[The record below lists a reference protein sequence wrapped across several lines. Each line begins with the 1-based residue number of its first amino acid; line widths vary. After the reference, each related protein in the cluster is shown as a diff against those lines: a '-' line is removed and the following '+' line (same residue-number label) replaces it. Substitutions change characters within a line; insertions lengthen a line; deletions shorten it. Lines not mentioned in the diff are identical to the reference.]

1 MLENRPNSDELLEI
15 IQQEEKNSQYGKL
28 KIFFGYA
35 AGVGKTY
42 AMLDAAHVAKN
53 NGIDVIVGYIEPHTR
68 PETMSLL
75 EGLEILAPLKV
86 QYKGIT
92 LNEFDLDAAIKR
104 KPDLILVDELA
115 HTNAKTCRHIKRYQD
130 IQELLKAGIDVY
142 TTVNVQH
149 IESLNDIVA
158 SITGITVRER
168 IPDHVFDNAHQVEL
182 IDIEPEDLVNR
193 LKRGKVYKENQA
205 KRALNNFFNMDNLIA
220 LREIA
225 LRRTADRVNIISE
238 KAKHLS
244 SKLDY
249 FTSEHIL
256 VCLSPSPSN
265 PKAIRTAARMAN
277 AFKGAFTALYVE
289 TSNYEYMTSE
299 NKTRLHDNFK
309 LAEQLGAKVTIAYDD
324 NIAFQIAEFA
334 RLSGISKV
342 VLGRSNTKKR
352 FIFPKP
358 TFVDTLTSLAP
369 NLDIYIIPDKKS
381 ASYRELSINQRSK
394 ESFSLAGTLKTIG
407 IIALSTI
414 IGLLFQHL
422 GFSEA
427 NIITIY
433 ILGVLLTSLVAS
445 NKIYSVSSSI
455 LSVLVFN
462 FFFTDPKYSL
472 QAYNPR
478 HIVTFIVMFLSA
490 FITSSLTIRIKEY
503 GKQAAQTAFR
513 TKLLLETNQ
522 ILQNASDINSIINGT
537 ANQLIKLLN
546 KPVIFYQVENNNL
559 TEPMFFCDNTFNQD
573 SSIYMTQAEKTVAEW
588 VFKNNKHA
596 GATTNTLPG
605 ARCLYLAVRGNEGVY
620 AVAGIAL
627 DDDIIDSF
635 ENSMIISILGECA
648 VVLEKELLSEIK
660 KQAEIKAQREQ
671 LRANLLR
678 AISHD
683 LRTPLTTISGNAAV
697 LMNSSESLSK
707 EKINILYEDIYDD
720 SMWLINLV
728 ENLLSVTRIEDGT
741 INIHMEGELLEEVI
755 SEALKHINRKS
766 IEHNI
771 KVSIKDEFI
780 MAKMDSQLIIQ
791 VIINIVDNAIKYT
804 PLGSTIEISVRKNGE
819 FVIVDIKDNGNGIT
833 DVGKS
838 NIFEMFYTEKN
849 ASADSR
855 RGLGLGLSLC
865 KSIINVHG
873 GTISVRD
880 NEPHGSIFSF
890 TLKAEEVNLNE

>member
-1 MLENRPNSDELLEI
+1 MLDNRASSDELLEI
-15 IQQEEKNSQYGKL
+15 VQQEEKNSQYGKL

-42 AMLDAAHVAKN
+42 AMLDTAHAAKS
-53 NGIDVIVGYIEPHTR
+53 NGIDVVVGYIEPHTR
-68 PETMSLL
+68 PETMALL
-75 EGLEILAPLKV
+75 EDLELIAPLKV

-130 IQELLKAGIDVY
+130 IQELLMAGIDVY

-182 IDIEPEDLVNR
+182 IDIEPEDLINR

-256 VCLSPSPSN
+256 VCLSSSPSN

-289 TSNYEYMTSE
+289 TSNYEYMSSE
-299 NKTRLHDNFK
+299 SKAKLRDNFK
-309 LAEQLGAKVTIAYDD
+309 LAEQLGAKVVVAYDD
-324 NIAFQIAEFA
+324 NVAFQIAEFA
-334 RLSGISKV
+334 RLAGISKV
-342 VLGRSNTKKR
+342 VLGRSNTRKR
-352 FIFPKP
+352 LILSKP

-381 ASYRELSINQRSK
+381 ASYREFSINQSR
-394 ESFSLAGTLKTIG
+394 EELFSLSGTLKTIG
-407 IIALSTI
+407 IIAISTI
-414 IGLLFQHL
+414 IGLLFQFL

-433 ILGVLLTSLVAS
+433 ILGVLLISLVAS
-445 NKIYSVSSSI
+445 NKIYSISSSV

-462 FFFTDPKYSL
+462 YFFTDPKYTL
-472 QAYNPR
+472 QAYDPR

-503 GKQAAQTAFR
+503 AKQAAQTAFR

-546 KPVIFYQVENNNL
+546 KPIIFYKVENNSLNK
-559 TEPMFFCDNTFNQD
+559 PMFFCDNTFNHD
-573 SSIYMTQAEKTVAEW
+573 SSVYMTQAEKAVAEW
-588 VFKNNKHA
+588 VLKNNKHA
-596 GATTNTLPG
+596 GASTNTLPG

-648 VVLEKELLSEIK
+648 MVLEKELLSEIK

-683 LRTPLTTISGNAAV
+683 LRTPLTSISGNASV
-697 LMNSSESLSK
+697 LMNSSESLSI
-707 EKINILYEDIYDD
+707 EKINNLYENIYDD

-741 INIHMEGELLEEVI
+741 ISIHMEGELIEEVI
-755 SEALKHINRKS
+755 NEALKHINRKS

-771 KVSIKDEFI
+771 KVNISDELI
-780 MAKMDSQLIIQ
+780 MAKMDSRLIIQ

-804 PLGSTIEISVRKNGE
+804 PLGSTIEISARKSE
-819 FVIVDIKDNGNGIT
+819 DFVIVDIKDNGNGIS
-833 DVGKS
+833 DIGKS

-849 ASADSR
+849 TSADSR

-865 KSIINVHG
+865 KSIISVHG
-873 GTISVRD
+873 GRISVRD
-880 NEPHGSIFSF
+880 NEPHGCVFSF
-890 TLKAEEVNLNE
+890 TLQAEEVIV